1 MADATASPYLAL
13 AVLVQA
19 GLEGI
24 RRDMSLERHKPQPL
38 PESLRSA
45 LELLEACGPA
55 AEWLGADVLSAY
67 LRFKRAEIASL
78 EDVDETEICR
88 RYALVY

>member
-24 RRDMSLERHKPQPL
+24 RRDIEPRAA
-38 PESLRSA
+38 EAAAAARVVEEA
-45 LELLEACGPA
+45 LELLEACAPA
-55 AEWLGADVLSAY
+55 ADWLGADVLSAY

-78 EDVDETEICR
+78 DDVDETEICR
-88 RYALVY
+88 RYAQVY